1 MKYMKIL
8 KRITVALFVFL
19 ILLTITTFQTVYAYQ
34 GADEQSAI
42 ELTETDFIDLF
53 DSNNNQFT
61 SKKRLYAMA

>member
-1 MKYMKIL
+1 MKIL
-8 KRITVALFVFL
+8 KKITVALFVFL
-19 ILLTITTFQTVYAYQ
+19 ILLTIATFQTVYAYH
-34 GADEQSAI
+34 GVDEQSAI